1 MNTLFMLFRVVLVLL
16 PLVLDGIAWRLFLR
30 NPDSR
35 TVWRQRAFR
44 IGIAGIA
51 ANYALFWTD
60 FMVIPVILQND
71 YWHTVIGWMGV
82 TLSFTFLGL
91 ACMGSGAARICAALA
106 SVGVWLL
113 WVSIGFR
120 WFGASR

>member
-1 MNTLFMLFRVVLVLL
+1 MNTFFVLFRVVLVLL
-16 PLVLDGIAWRLFLR
+16 PLALDGIAWRLFLR

-60 FMVIPVILQND
+60 FMVIPVIFQND

-82 TLSFTFLGL
+82 TL
-91 ACMGSGAARICAALA
+91 
-106 SVGVWLL
+106 
-113 WVSIGFR
+113 
-120 WFGASR
+120 

>member
-1 MNTLFMLFRVVLVLL
+1 MVLVLL
-16 PLVLDGIAWRLFLR
+16 PLALDGIAWRLFVR
-30 NPDSR
+30 NPGSR
-35 TVWRQRAFR
+35 TVWRRRAFR
-44 IGIAGIA
+44 ISIAGIA

-60 FMVIPVILQND
+60 FIVIPVVFHDD
-71 YWHTVIGWMGV
+71 YLHMAIGWVGV

-91 ACMGSGAARICAALA
+91 AFMGSGAARICAALA

-120 WFGASR
+120 